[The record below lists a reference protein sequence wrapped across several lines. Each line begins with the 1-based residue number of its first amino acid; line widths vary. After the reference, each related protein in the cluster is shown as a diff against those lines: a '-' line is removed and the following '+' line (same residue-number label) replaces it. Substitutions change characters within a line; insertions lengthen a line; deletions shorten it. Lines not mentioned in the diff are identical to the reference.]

1 MDSGVD
7 CVVVPVSS
15 PVLPIKCFTKLKNGR
30 AAVLAGISLITG
42 AVRVIH
48 TVSVDT
54 GDGRG
59 RVGVGR
65 GRVGV
70 GRGVVAAVCGGVDNV
85 ASCEEAVHSDVEF
98 TSRIGGEIHG
108 HIKAGRDVANEIVV
122 SSRIDI
128 LLNVEVG
135 ITIGKL
141 VQHDLEGER
150 VVYVKAVV
158 NPFSRFHSTS
168 LVLFEGQV
176 NRVGTYASQV
186 DGQYERHDGQEGSSS
201 HCERYHATALCRRA
215 NICRF

>member
-59 RVGVGR
+59 RVGIGR
-65 GRVGV
+65 S
-70 GRGVVAAVCGGVDNV
+70 VVAAVCGGVDNV

-186 DGQYERHDGQEGSSS
+186 DGQYERHN
-201 HCERYHATALCRRA
+201 R
-215 NICRF
+215 